1 MVKSFGSTLTALG
14 LIGALAACASPGAN
28 GANSASIFGEKVDTS
43 NIGIATRAQ
52 AALEKGDTAAAVALA
67 ERAVGNTPNDA
78 GFRSLLGNAYFASGR
93 FASAEAAYKDSLTLL
108 RNQPQVILKLAL
120 VSIAQGKSGEALA
133 QLEAARE
140 YLDPSDYGL
149 ALALAGQPASAVS
162 VLEHAAR
169 AVGADARVR
178 QNLALAHAL
187 QGDWTAA
194 KTVAGQDVPADQLNA
209 RIHQWMTFANPAR
222 PSDQVAALTGV
233 SPAAADPGQP
243 SRLALAPQ
251 ETRTAEAP
259 PVVVPVAEP
268 EPVLVAETPVRASA
282 PAAIS
287 AIAVAQ
293 PVMAAPTVPVADAPQ
308 PVIEAPQTVAEGSR
322 PQPKPVAFKASASKP
337 QPKRVAAKAPA
348 PKPSLSPRAAS
359 LTEGRPAVRKAAFPK
374 IARGDS
380 QSVVQ
385 LGAYASRAFVGTAWN
400 TISKKYPALRGYSP
414 ATARFASDKGTVY
427 RLSVQG
433 FASDDDAR
441 EFCMAL
447 KQAGGSFFVRSV
459 AGDAPVRLASR

>member
-28 GANSASIFGEKVDTS
+28 GARSASIFGDKVDTS

-52 AALEKGDTAAAVALA
+52 AALEKGDTAVAVDLA

-108 RNQPQVILKLAL
+108 PNQPQLILKMAL
-120 VSIAQGKSGEALA
+120 VIIAQGKSGEAVA
-133 QLEAARE
+133 QLNAARD

-149 ALALAGQPASAVS
+149 ALALAGQPAAAVS
-162 VLEHAAR
+162 VLEQAAR

-194 KTVAGQDVPADQLNA
+194 KTVAAQDVPADQLNA
-209 RIHQWMTFANPAR
+209 RIQQWMTFATPVRA
-222 PSDQVAALTGV
+222 SDQVAALTGV
-233 SPAAADPGQP
+233 TPAATDPGQP
-243 SRLALAPQ
+243 TRLALAPQ
-251 ETRTAEAP
+251 EARTAYAE
-259 PVVVPVAEP
+259 PVVAPVAEP
-268 EPVLVAETPVRASA
+268 EPLLVAEAEA
-282 PAAIS
+282 PAPVEY
-287 AIAVAQ
+287 VAAS
-293 PVMAAPTVPVADAPQ
+293 VAAPMPAPQ
-308 PVIEAPQTVAEGSR
+308 PVTVATEPVAATPPPVAEVAK
-322 PQPKPVAFKASASKP
+322 PQPK
-337 QPKRVAAKAPA
+337 PKRVAAKAKPA
-348 PKPSLSPRAAS
+348 IAKPGLSPRAAS
-359 LTEGRPAVRKAAFPK
+359 LMHKASFPKAA
-374 IARGDS
+374 RGNS

-385 LGAYASRAFVGTAWN
+385 LGAYASRSFVGTAWN
-400 TISKKYPALRGYSP
+400 NVSKKYPALRGYSP

-433 FASDDDAR
+433 FASDRDAR
-441 EFCMAL
+441 EFCAAL
-447 KQAGGSFFVRSV
+447 KSAGGSCFVRTI
-459 AGDAPVRLASR
+459 AGDAPVRLASL

>member
-52 AALEKGDTAAAVALA
+52 AALEKGDTATAVDLA
-67 ERAVGNTPNDA
+67 ERAVANSPRDA
-78 GFRSLLGNAYFASGR
+78 GFRGLLGNAYFASGR
-93 FASAEAAYKDSLTLL
+93 FASAEAAYEDSLTLL
-108 RNQPQVILKLAL
+108 PSQPQLILKLAL

-133 QLEAARE
+133 QLEAARD

-194 KTVAGQDVPADQLNA
+194 KTVAAQDVPADQLNA
-209 RIHQWMTFANPAR
+209 RIQQWMTFASPTRA
-222 PSDQVAALTGV
+222 SDQVAALTGV
-233 SPAAADPGQP
+233 TPAAADPGQP

-251 ETRTAEAP
+251 ENRTAAADS
-259 PVVVPVAEP
+259 VFVPVAEP
-268 EPVLVAETPVRASA
+268 EPIMVAEA
-282 PAAIS
+282 PAPPPVEFS
-287 AIAVAQ
+287 AVAAPK
-293 PVMAAPTVPVADAPQ
+293 PVMVADVEPAVVAPQ
-308 PVIEAPQTVAEGSR
+308 PVAEAPK
-322 PQPKPVAFKASASKP
+322 PIPKPVAVQTAAPKP

-348 PKPSLSPRAAS
+348 AKPSLSPRAAS
-359 LTEGRPAVRKAAFPK
+359 LTEGRPAATKAAFPK

-385 LGAYASRAFVGTAWN
+385 LGAYGSRLFVGPAWN
-400 TISKKYPALRGYSP
+400 KLSKKYPALRGYSP

-427 RLSVQG
+427 RLSIQG

-447 KQAGGSFFVRSV
+447 KQAGGNCFVRSI
-459 AGDAPVRLASR
+459 AGDAPVRLASL

>member
-28 GANSASIFGEKVDTS
+28 GAHSASIFGEKVDTS

-67 ERAVGNTPNDA
+67 ERAVGNTPTDA
-78 GFRSLLGNAYFASGR
+78 GFRGLLGNAYFASGR
-93 FASAEAAYKDSLTLL
+93 FASAEDAYEDSLTLL
-108 RNQPQVILKLAL
+108 PSQPQLILKLAL
-120 VSIAQGKSGEALA
+120 VSIAQGKTGEALA
-133 QLEAARE
+133 QLEAARD

-194 KTVAGQDVPADQLNA
+194 KTVAAQDVPADQLNA
-209 RIHQWMTFANPAR
+209 RIQQWMTFASPTRA
-222 PSDQVAALTGV
+222 SDQVAALTGV
-233 SPAAADPGQP
+233 TPAAADPGQP

-251 ETRTAEAP
+251 EHRTAAAD
-259 PVVVPVAEP
+259 PVFVPVAEP
-268 EPVLVAETPVRASA
+268 EPIMVAEA
-282 PAAIS
+282 PAPAPVEYS
-287 AIAVAQ
+287 AVAAPE
-293 PVMAAPTVPVADAPQ
+293 PVMVADFEPAVAAPQ
-308 PVIEAPQTVAEGSR
+308 PAVEAPKS
-322 PQPKPVAFKASASKP
+322 QPKPVAFQAAAPKP

-348 PKPSLSPRAAS
+348 AKPALSPRAAS
-359 LTEGRPAVRKAAFPK
+359 LTEGRPAVTKAAFPK

-385 LGAYASRAFVGTAWN
+385 LGAYGSRSFVGPAWN
-400 TISKKYPALRGYSP
+400 KLSKKYPALRGYSP
-414 ATARFASDKGTVY
+414 ASARFASDKGTVY
-427 RLSVQG
+427 RLSIQG

-447 KQAGGSFFVRSV
+447 KQAGGNCFVRSI
-459 AGDAPVRLASR
+459 AGDAPVRLASL